1 MYLYPYPS
9 HIVFFFDQDLFYAI
23 LHYPLEKLWFCGPVN
38 CPCCRYE
45 DYFCRTV
52 FALSVSFPI
61 FVFMSDDTSI
71 PISRVLETVKKLRS
85 HIEKTIRGKTDV
97 VNNVIICLLAE
108 GHVLIEDLPGLGK
121 TTLAYCLARSIDCS
135 FSRIQFTSDMLPSDI
150 IGVPVYDEQ
159 ERAFVFRRGPAFA
172 NIVLADEINRTT
184 PKTQSSLLE
193 VMGRGKLSVDGHTY
207 KMQPPFMVIA
217 TQNPVDYEATF
228 PLPESQMDRFLMR
241 ISMGY
246 PARNFELEILK
257 RGHLHYDHL
266 EAERIVSHDEI
277 IEMQSFVREVFIEDT
292 VYDYILRIV
301 HATRENKAFR
311 SGVSPRGTLSLK
323 VAAQARALSMGR
335 TYVLPEDVSELVIP
349 VFGHRR
355 VVVKTMLNP
364 LEMQEAVESFLGEI
378 LESTAAP
385 V

>member
-1 MYLYPYPS
+1 MESFS
-9 HIVFFFDQDLFYAI
+9 HFVQSMSNDNEI
-23 LHYPLEKLWFCGPVN
+23 
-38 CPCCRYE
+38 R
-45 DYFCRTV
+45 
-52 FALSVSFPI
+52 VS
-61 FVFMSDDTSI
+61 
-71 PISRVLETVKKLRS
+71 RALETVERLRS
-85 HIEKTIRGKTDV
+85 AIEKTIRGKTDE
-97 VNNVIICLLAE
+97 VNHVITCLLAS
-108 GHVLIEDLPGLGK
+108 GHILIEDLPGLGK

-150 IGVPVYDEQ
+150 IGVPIYDEK
-159 ERAFVFRRGPAFA
+159 ERAFTFKRGPIFA

-193 VMGRGKLSVDGHTY
+193 VMGRGKLSVDGETY
-207 KMQPPFMVIA
+207 TLPPPFMVIA

-246 PARNFELEILK
+246 PERNFELEILK

-266 EAERIVSHDEI
+266 EAETVVAHDDIVELQLLTRAI
-277 IEMQSFVREVFIEDT
+277 FVEDT

-301 HATRENKAFR
+301 HATRQHEAFR

-323 VAAQARALSMGR
+323 VAAQARALSNGR
-335 TYVLPEDVSELVIP
+335 TYVVPEDVAALVNP
-349 VFGHRR
+349 VFGHRLALN
-355 VVVKTMLNP
+355 KPMLNP
-364 LEMQEAVESFLGEI
+364 LEEQQAIERLLSEI
-378 LESTAAP
+378 LETTSAP